1 MPRFAPHPDRRP
13 AVVTGA
19 SSGIGE
25 ATARAL
31 ASAGHPVVL
40 GARRVDRCRAVA
52 TEINAAGGEAVAFVL
67 DLASGDSIEQFADE
81 AIRAMG
87 PIEILV
93 SNAGSSSP
101 AGVIASD
108 PADFAAT
115 VAVNLQAAQHLTRLM
130 AGPMV
135 ERGRG
140 DVVFVTSET
149 VTAPRPHAAAYVA
162 SKWGLEGLARAL
174 QMELEGTGVR
184 ATIVRPGQ
192 TRTEMGSDWDPVAAS
207 DLLESW
213 IHFGLARHSSFL
225 RPDAIASAIVVAVSV
240 PRGAHLS
247 LIEVQPEAPEK
258 TAGKQGEGDQ

>member
-1 MPRFAPHPDRRP
+1 M
-13 AVVTGA
+13 
-19 SSGIGE
+19 
-25 ATARAL
+25 
-31 ASAGHPVVL
+31 VL
-40 GARRVDRCRAVA
+40 GARRIERCDAIA
-52 TEINAAGGEAVAFVL
+52 AEINAAGGEAVAFEL
-67 DLASGDSIEQFADE
+67 DLAQSDSIEDFA
-81 AIRAMG
+81 ARATAEMETV
-87 PIEILV
+87 EILV

-101 AGVIASD
+101 TGVIASV
-108 PADFAAT
+108 PNDFAST
-115 VAVNLQAAQHLTRLM
+115 MVVNLHAAQHLTRLI

-149 VTAPRPHAAAYVA
+149 VSTPRPHAAAYVA

-192 TRTEMGSDWDPVAAS
+192 TRTEMGSDWDQGSAA

-213 IHFGLARHSSFL
+213 IHWGLARHSSFL
-225 RPDAIASAIVVAVSV
+225 RPEAVASAILAAVSV

-247 LIEVQPEAPEK
+247 MIEVQPEAPHELRP
-258 TAGKQGEGDQ
+258 TERRTGGDT